1 MKITSVLKIRV
12 QTQILS
18 IATLVFCLM
27 LAYPVLC
34 LGGDRVFYN
43 GAFWLQNRTISQ
55 LEGFDVIRLSSNV
68 LNRARIDSITRI
80 ENKKLMIGLAEH
92 HMLLTHPTWPG
103 DILADS
109 NQVGNPIRTFKDS
122 LASWSD
128 NDDKSPVLA
137 SDAIAHVFYNN
148 EWPYAAIVKAAI
160 DSGKISASDTV
171 SVWTPKAVSGLHAQI
186 IHKYKSLLKE
196 FYPNAKLWVFG
207 SAHEVNIGD
216 RDDPTDDDPNY
227 EYRRHSI
234 DWEVLSTG
242 PNAPDF
248 FCLGALISAHPSHF
262 HGALNTVL
270 QDIRDTAPL
279 LDRTLI
285 APSFGTANLLS
296 TDQEWI
302 DTRNTYQNNWENFKT
317 FIRTVKD
324 SVDSANN
331 NISSPSLW
339 YQLYYIDRA
348 NQQHIGTP
356 EVPPGSGNYTNPP
369 PSANNFVKPFR
380 DIPYADG
387 YDFPARFWE
396 RGATNWDWSRSVNQW
411 EAEMVAN
418 YLKATGYDVP
428 GRQITSNTTW
438 NNEIVLIGDVE
449 VVSDVTLTIQ
459 PGTRIF
465 LRPNTDVNES
475 GSEARKIEIV
485 IKQGGTLNANGT
497 VQAPI
502 IFQSSLNIDS
512 YDSPSK
518 DDWGGIKVEA
528 GGVLTL
534 QNCQVYDA
542 KVGVDVEPIIS
553 TVTTIDIAETDFI
566 GNYTGV
572 KLDHRSQLLEV
583 TLDNVLFHDN
593 MNGLDIFSHASQ
605 ENETELINA
614 TITGNYYG
622 ISVISSGTSDH
633 QFTVNNTIID
643 NNNYGINA
651 DYRESPAITVK
662 YSDFYSNGTSLYG
675 DLSTW
680 STPPGGS
687 GHIGNLAYDPKFVD
701 EDEDD
706 FHLQATSPLIDKGD
720 PTMTEADSSRIN
732 MGRYGGTAEYTSVS
746 SGGTSSSKPTV
757 LKTEDTPLVFSLSQ
771 NAPNPFN
778 PETIISYSLP
788 QSEQVKLVIYNV
800 LGQEIRTLVSAFQ
813 PAGRYRV
820 VWNSRDD
827 FGRSVS
833 SGVYFYQITAGEFL
847 DTRKMLILK

>member
-1 MKITSVLKIRV
+1 MKVT
-12 QTQILS
+12 ILN
-18 IATLVFCLM
+18 IAKACFFLM
-27 LAYPVLC
+27 LVYPAVC

-80 ENKKLMIGLAEH
+80 EKKKLMIGLAEH

-109 NQVGNPIRTFKDS
+109 SQVGNPIRTFKDS

-148 EWPYAAIVKAAI
+148 EWPYKAIVEAAISAE
-160 DSGKISASDTV
+160 KISASDTT

-207 SAHEVNIGD
+207 SAHEVRGD
-216 RDDPTDDDPNY
+216 DLNY

-234 DWEVLSTG
+234 DWEVLSVG

-248 FCLGALISAHPSHF
+248 FCLGTLISAHPSHLQ
-262 HGALNTVL
+262 GALDTAL

-296 TDQEWI
+296 TEQEWI

-317 FIRTVKD
+317 FIDTVKALA
-324 SVDSANN
+324 DSANN

-339 YQLYYIDRA
+339 YQLYYLDRTDH
-348 NQQHIGTP
+348 QHIGTP
-356 EVPPGSGNYTNPP
+356 EVPPGSGRYTRPP
-369 PSANNFVKPFR
+369 PSANNFVKRFR

-396 RGATNWDWSRSVNQW
+396 REATNWDWSRSVNQW

-438 NNEIVLIGDVE
+438 SNEIVLLGDVE
-449 VVSDVTLTIQ
+449 VISGVTLTIQ

-465 LRPNTDVNES
+465 LRPNTDVYET
-475 GSEARKIEIV
+475 GWDAQKIEIV
-485 IKQGGTLNANGT
+485 IKQGGTLTANGT
-497 VQAPI
+497 LNSPI
-502 IFQSSLNIDS
+502 TLQSSLNIDS
-512 YDSPSK
+512 YDSPGK
-518 DDWGGIKVEA
+518 DDWGGIRNE
-528 GGVLTL
+528 GGTLTL
-534 QNCQVYDA
+534 QHCVISDA
-542 KVGVDVEPIIS
+542 EVGVEVTS
-553 TVTTIDIAETDFI
+553 YQGKTTISETDLSANHFGMKVHAGASSTQLELTNI
-566 GNYTGV
+566 GLYQSLKGIIAGLYGTGHV
-572 KLDHRSQLLEV
+572 QL
-583 TLDNVLFHDN
+583 T
-593 MNGLDIFSHASQ
+593 
-605 ENETELINA
+605 NA
-614 TITGNYYG
+614 TIADNYQGVEFVEDGDSPSMQLKNTIVAFNENGIYTAGTNFSSPALTLRYSDVFGAPPTGADFQGVYTAMPTVGSTGNV
-622 ISVISSGTSDH
+622 SV
-633 QFTVNNTIID
+633 
-643 NNNYGINA
+643 
-651 DYRESPAITVK
+651 
-662 YSDFYSNGTSLYG
+662 
-675 DLSTW
+675 
-680 STPPGGS
+680 
-687 GHIGNLAYDPKFVD
+687 DPKFVAHASD
-701 EDEDD
+701 TSEENDY
-706 FHLQATSPLIDKGD
+706 HLQASSPLIDAGD
-720 PTMTEADSSRIN
+720 PSMTEADNSTIN
-732 MGRYGGTAEYTSVS
+732 MGRYGGTTEYTSVS
-746 SGGTSSSKPTV
+746 SGDGTSSTKPAV
-757 LKTEDTPLVFSLSQ
+757 LKTEEAPLVFSLSQ

-800 LGQEIRTLVSAFQ
+800 LGQEIRTLVNAFK

-820 VWNSRDD
+820 VWNSKDD

-833 SGVYFYQITAGEFL
+833 SGIYFYQITAGEFL